1 MPRKNLLS
9 LFGEFSRFGGDVAV
23 AQRRGYRREKLT
35 YTELYASALFWNN
48 ALAGRGVAPGD
59 RVLLWGSNSAE
70 WVACFWGILLRGAVV
85 VPMDTAATSD
95 FVQRAI
101 KDASVKL
108 ILRDRQQ
115 TEPPGAPPSIII
127 NDFKDVVASTP
138 SAADSNPGD
147 ASTRSTIAEILYTS
161 GTTAEPRGV
170 VLTHGNF
177 LANLEPL
184 EHGIEEYR
192 KYERWFHPLRFVT
205 LVPLS
210 HVFGQFMALFVP
222 PLLGVAVV
230 FEPSSNPGEIMR
242 TIKQE
247 RATALIAVP
256 RMLDLLHAGIEREL
270 EGQGKSRW
278 LKRTLENAKGRRFLK
293 RAWMYRRIHRRFGW
307 KFWAFIS
314 GGAALSSET
323 ENFLKRM
330 GYAVVQGYGMT
341 ETASLI
347 SLNHPFRATEGS
359 VGKILPGR
367 EFKLAE
373 DGEILV
379 RGENVSSGYWEHGA
393 VRSAEQEGWL
403 RTGDLGELDAQG
415 DLRFRGRK
423 KNVIVTPAGLNVFP
437 EDLETTLRA
446 QSDVRDCAVIPLE
459 SGGNSE
465 PCAILLLNNADRSAA
480 RAAIDGANAA
490 LAEYQRI
497 RTWLVWPEFDFPRT
511 PTGKPRLSVIAAW
524 AAQVL
529 DGRQTGAPESVGA
542 DFSPSSSPGGA
553 LDLLLKNFGDSQGGD
568 GRAGSHLEEELNLS
582 SLDRVE
588 LLSAL
593 EEKFHVELNE
603 TAFANAKTVADV
615 ASVLQQPAARR
626 TEYIYPRWTQRE
638 PIRWLRLTV
647 YYALV
652 WPATQILGH
661 PRIVGRENLCGLSG
675 PALLVSNH
683 ITRRADIGLILAA
696 LPARYRHRLAA
707 AMGGESLQNMRR
719 PPREW
724 FFAKRWAYQLG
735 YWLATLVFNIFPLPQ
750 FSGFRESFRF
760 AGESVD
766 RGYSVLVFPEGEVNN
781 SEDGRMAPFQ
791 SGIGLLA
798 ENLCI
803 PIIPMRLDGVWQM
816 KREHRRLAHLGE
828 ITVHIGAPVTFPSG
842 TTPEEIARRL
852 ESLVHSLS
860 ACPPPRAA
868 PYC

>member
-1 MPRKNLLS
+1 MQIRGKAAAAAMPRKNLLS
-9 LFGEFSRFGGDVAV
+9 LLDDFARFGGDVAV
-23 AQRRGYRREKLT
+23 VQKRGYRREKLT
-35 YTELYASALFWNN
+35 YRELYASALSWSR
-48 ALAGRGVAPGD
+48 ALAERAIGPGD
-59 RVLLWGSNSAE
+59 RVLLWGPNSAE

-85 VPMDTAATSD
+85 VPMDAASSPD

-101 KDASVKL
+101 QDAGVRL
-108 ILRDRQQ
+108 ILRDRQMS
-115 TEPPGAPPSIII
+115 ELSGAPPSLII
-127 NDFKDVVASTP
+127 NDLTAVSSTP
-138 SAADSNPGD
+138 PSTHNTQVDPGD

-184 EHGIEEYR
+184 GRGISEY
-192 KYERWFHPLRFVT
+192 KNYERWFHPLRFVT

-222 PLLGVAVV
+222 PLLGAAVV
-230 FEPSSNPGEIMR
+230 FEPSANASEIIR
-242 TIKQE
+242 TVKQE

-256 RMLDLLHAGIEREL
+256 RMLDLLRTGMEREF
-270 EGQGKSRW
+270 EVRGKSAWFAR
-278 LKRTLENAKGRRFLK
+278 KFAKAKGQKFLRRVWRF
-293 RAWMYRRIHRRFGW
+293 RSIHRRFGW

-314 GGAALSSET
+314 GGAALSNDSED
-323 ENFLKRM
+323 FFKRL

-393 VRSAEQEGWL
+393 VRSADEHGWL
-403 RTGDLGELDAQG
+403 RTGDLGELDAEG
-415 DLRFRGRK
+415 NLRFRGRK
-423 KNVIVTPAGLNVFP
+423 KNVIVTPAGLNVYP
-437 EDLETTLRA
+437 EDLELVLRK
-446 QSDVRDCAVIPLE
+446 QSGVRDCVVIPVNRN
-459 SGGNSE
+459 GNAE
-465 PCAILLLNNADRSAA
+465 PGAVLLLDSAADSVARSA
-480 RAAIDGANAA
+480 IESANSS

-497 RTWLVWPEFDFPRT
+497 RTWLIWPELDFPRT
-511 PTGKPRLSVIAAW
+511 AAGKPRLGEITSRAARILSGQPQASVSDARSHP
-524 AAQVL
+524 L
-529 DGRQTGAPESVGA
+529 DDLLSRFTQSSKGAQTGGRPESSA
-542 DFSPSSSPGGA
+542 SLAS
-553 LDLLLKNFGDSQGGD
+553 
-568 GRAGSHLEEELNLS
+568 LS

-603 TAFANAKTVADV
+603 TTFSEANTVADIEK
-615 ASVLQQPAARR
+615 LIQQPAAQRA
-626 TEYIYPRWTQRE
+626 EFVYPRWTQRE
-638 PIRWLRLTV
+638 SVRWFRLAV
-647 YYALV
+647 YYALA

-661 PRIVGRENLCGLSG
+661 PKIAGREHLLGLRG
-675 PALLVSNH
+675 PVLVVSNH

-696 LPARYRHRLAA
+696 LPMRFRHRLAA
-707 AMGGESLQNMRR
+707 AMGGESLQRMRR
-719 PPREW
+719 PPRDW

-735 YWLATLVFNIFPLPQ
+735 YWLVAALFNVFPLPQ

-766 RGYSVLVFPEGEVNN
+766 RGYSLLIFPEGVVNN

-798 ENLCI
+798 ENLRI
-803 PIIPMRLDGVWQM
+803 PIVPMRLDGVWQM
-816 KREHRRLAHLGE
+816 KRERRRLAHLGE
-828 ITVHIGAPVTFPSG
+828 ITVRIGAPVTFPPG
-842 TTPEEIARRL
+842 TPPDEIARRL
-852 ESLVHSLS
+852 QFLVHSL
-860 ACPPPRAA
+860 
-868 PYC
+868 